1 MSTEYPIDITPR
13 RLIEFFDTTRAI
25 CLDEIGRD
33 PFDGKPFNL
42 HDTVGGICV
51 EQMMQGG
58 TGESVRA
65 WLHSTD
71 EAIAHRAVPPRPSLE
86 TLIQFRGA
94 MWPKLG
100 LSGIPWG
107 PRPNAIDNV
116 VVVDALHAFDGS
128 TQNRIVAAY
137 AARYTHVPM
146 GPAVDPGYHG
156 QIPAC
161 DFRPHFADYL
171 DTAVLWETAGV
182 HVCHFLRPDR
192 GVAGLEW
199 TVGDLERE
207 LTPLFA
213 SSRAQALMQ
222 IVCLGWEPGP
232 QYFYNNAWWV
242 AMCQWMADVFPQA
255 LRVIH
260 MVADTDAPV
269 GQDDDVKGITNGA
282 GWANV
287 APYLH
292 GWLVQ
297 NAGYTDGSNP
307 IPSDEFRRNFTNQFN
322 PAVHGSFPDRFT
334 NGYAG
339 WPTTSAWSDRG
350 LIALPG
356 EYAAFGLY
364 WKNFPD
370 SSAVALGQVALA
382 AGAIGFFDGG

>member
-1 MSTEYPIDITPR
+1 MTQFPIEVNVT
-13 RLIEFFDTTRAI
+13 RLVEFHQLADWLCLQELGRLPSHTTDDPVGEIIELMA
-25 CLDEIGRD
+25 LEG
-33 PFDGKPFNL
+33 
-42 HDTVGGICV
+42 
-51 EQMMQGG
+51 Q
-58 TGESVRA
+58 TGDQIQV
-65 WLHSTD
+65 WLHNQP
-71 EAIAHRAVPPRPSLE
+71 EAIAHRATPPRPSLD
-86 TLIQFRGA
+86 TLIKFRGA

-100 LSGIPWG
+100 LPGIPWG

-116 VVVDALHAFDGS
+116 VVVDSVEAFDDP
-128 TQNRIVAAY
+128 TQNRIMTAY

-146 GPAVDPGYHG
+146 GPSIDPGYHG

-161 DFRPHFADYL
+161 DFRTHFGDYL
-171 DTAVLWETAGV
+171 ETAIKWAKVDV

-199 TVGDLERE
+199 TVGDLNRE
-207 LTPLFA
+207 LTPLF
-213 SSRAQALMQ
+213 STPRAQEVMQ

-232 QYFYNNAWWV
+232 KYFYNNAWWV
-242 AMCQWMADVFPQA
+242 AMCQWMAQTFPQA
-255 LRVIH
+255 LRLIH

-269 GQDDDVKGITNGA
+269 GQDDDVKGITNGD

-297 NAGYTDGSNP
+297 NAGYTDGDTP
-307 IPSDEFRRNFTNQFN
+307 IPSKEFLLNFANQFN

-339 WPTTSAWSDRG
+339 WPTTSAWGDRG

-370 SSAVALGQVALA
+370 SAAVSLGQA
-382 AGAIGFFDGG
+382 AMDVGATGFFDGGPSEA